1 MGKRAIHI
9 DCADV
14 FLQVKARLQHL
25 LLTVARQGAIH
36 HNAVHRTACIRR
48 NTIALRD

>member
-9 DCADV
+9 DYAAV

-25 LLTVARQGAIH
+25 LLTVARHGAIQ
-36 HNAVHRTACIRR
+36 HNVVHRTACIRR
-48 NTIALRD
+48 NTDCPT